1 MDLNETL
8 SIQQGHLSFWQNRD
22 GIPRMNGLDNGQT
35 KYYLRPKIEGV
46 VAFKK
51 IIKKNDVVASSVGAT
66 LYHSTPPVHHLPVVH
81 FTNKKKQT
89 VGGGCE

>member
-1 MDLNETL
+1 MPNKSQVVTRGSFGICHSRTPCKTEDLDETL

-51 IIKKNDVVASSVGAT
+51 CIKKNDV
-66 LYHSTPPVHHLPVVH
+66 LCHSIP
-81 FTNKKKQT
+81 
-89 VGGGCE
+89 